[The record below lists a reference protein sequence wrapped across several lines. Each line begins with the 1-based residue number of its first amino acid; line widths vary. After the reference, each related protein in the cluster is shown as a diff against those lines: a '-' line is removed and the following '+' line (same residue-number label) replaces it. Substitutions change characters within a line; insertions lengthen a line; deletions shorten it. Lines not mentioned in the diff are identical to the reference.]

1 MMCFISRSI
10 KQERKPTNA
19 HRYSIKTYSKSLKV
33 SVNEKKTNILA
44 WKVLGILPMT
54 LGNKDSLLFK
64 FVFQILKE

>member
-19 HRYSIKTYSKSLKV
+19 HKYSIKTYSKSLKV
-33 SVNEKKTNILA
+33 SVNEKKKNNILA

-54 LGNKDSLLFK
+54 LGNKDS
-64 FVFQILKE
+64 